1 MYQPLFCQRQ
11 LSVALYSTYMYASV
25 QKYTTIYIPRP
36 YNFIPQVISVRG
48 TMLAVVDT
56 ASIHTASPSAPVA
69 APRCTERIKD
79 SSGDGNTRSGK

>member
-1 MYQPLFCQRQ
+1 
-11 LSVALYSTYMYASV
+11 MYASV
-25 QKYTTIYIPRP
+25 SSLAAKNTQLYMFLGLKFSFLT
-36 YNFIPQVISVRG
+36 VISVRG

-79 SSGDGNTRSGK
+79 SSGDSDTRSGK